1 MEEAPSFEGRT
12 EHDRMRKAKSIED
25 IYHES
30 AGAQLVISNQP
41 PLATA
46 LNRLADRPMLGR
58 FAVTPRDLA
67 RRMAMSTLGEETW
80 SDARLIAHIA
90 EATGLEMRYV
100 HGEIENLRDIRR
112 HTAQVER
119 HLDSRDAELVWKH
132 YSRLPTVERAMERFP
147 LDFFHGIDV
156 AVVALDLF
164 DELDKHVLPPP
175 GSFREVSPWKE
186 GSYEMEE
193 ILDLGNERLIGRH
206 VADLVDEG
214 NMNSVAVVLDLEG
227 SIDEAVRSS
236 LYRKGIPFQ
245 TQRQMRDLPGVRDAL
260 RFLDFSLG
268 LGTARMGDL
277 KRLVRSIDL
286 EGLDAGGL
294 IFRTKDDARLI
305 VSHAEEC
312 GDAALKSLC
321 DRMASLRGMPLA
333 KATGS
338 LLKGQELG
346 MALRLLREL
355 DLSSVPLDEDSLDVL
370 RYGVDRLS
378 EEMVRDADERHGVV
392 LVDCRSSAYV
402 DRPVVFHLGLGN
414 EWARSVPRRPHIDSE
429 LVTEKDMQR
438 FEILLQQGERRIY
451 MTSKVS
457 KGRRV
462 LPCVYFN
469 RSLGRPVMDFDDIIE
484 GGGARDGRW
493 LRDVEPSPRE
503 PMEAEEPLLPR
514 AYSPSALNVL
524 LSCAK
529 KYQLRSFCQ
538 SPENIH
544 AFRGTLVHSYAELIA
559 HHPRYASTEG
569 MEQCLDLLLKEQASL
584 SHKGRELYERGIM
597 RGLMENA
604 AHFMEHYSIAE
615 EPPRTGT
622 DNPLFAA
629 LDLKPTIGNTEKH
642 LEDRGLMLRGFI
654 DLLADDSLA
663 VDHKTGAP
671 KSAYVVARSIEG
683 VWDDYQT
690 DCQAIAYL
698 ALLSRWTEP
707 GKETALH
714 YNHMRQ
720 LPEDQSGYE
729 LGRHRVRVLYTGR
742 PRAAM
747 FDGDDPWI
755 MRILGESKTLQPLI
769 EEVGS
774 KELCSILRSLRPW
787 QEDLDEEEAF
797 HSYMAQLKGKTRK
810 NSVARK
816 VFDAVLKQMR
826 HGVCRSRDAVIITSD
841 VMERFLATVKECHRD
856 VGVYKREG
864 FPADP
869 RRDSDCKRCDY
880 QDVCMEALE

>member
-1 MEEAPSFEGRT
+1 
-12 EHDRMRKAKSIED
+12 MRRAKSIED
-25 IYHES
+25 IYRES
-30 AGAQLVISNQP
+30 AGSQLLISNQP

-80 SDARLIAHIA
+80 SDARIIAEIA
-90 EATGLEMRYV
+90 EATGLELRYV

-112 HTAQVER
+112 HTAQVEA

-132 YSRLPTVERAMERFP
+132 YRRLPSVERAMERFP
-147 LDFFHGIDV
+147 LDFFEGIDV

-175 GSFREVSPWKE
+175 GGFREISPWKE
-186 GSYEMEE
+186 GRYALEE
-193 ILDLGNERLIGRH
+193 VLDLGNERLIGRH

-260 RFLDFSLG
+260 RFADFCLG

-277 KRLVRSIDL
+277 KRLVRSMDL
-286 EGLDAGGL
+286 EGLDGSGPL
-294 IFRTKDDARLI
+294 FRTKDDARLL
-305 VSHAEEC
+305 VAHAEES
-312 GDAALKSLC
+312 GDPALKALC
-321 DRMASLRGMPLA
+321 GRMASFQGMPLA
-333 KATGS
+333 KAMGS

-355 DLSSVPLDEDSLDVL
+355 GLSSSPLDEGSLDVL

-378 EEMVRDADERHGVV
+378 EEIVRDADERQGVV

-429 LVTEKDMQR
+429 LATEKDMQR
-438 FEILLQQGERRIY
+438 FEILLQQGERRFY

-457 KGRRV
+457 KGRRM

-469 RSLGRPVMDFDDIIE
+469 RSLGRPVMDFDDIVD
-484 GGGARDGRW
+484 GGTKDGRW
-493 LRDVEPSPRE
+493 LRDGPPSPKKG
-503 PMEAEEPLLPR
+503 MEAEEPVLPR
-514 AYSPSALNVL
+514 VYSPSLLNVL
-524 LSCAK
+524 LSCPK
-529 KYQLRSFCQ
+529 RYQLRSFCQ
-538 SPENIH
+538 SPETVH
-544 AFRGTLVHSYAELIA
+544 AYRGTLVHNYAELIA
-559 HHPRYASTEG
+559 HHPRFASREG
-569 MEQCLDLLLKEQASL
+569 MEQCLDLLLKEQTPL
-584 SHKGRELYERGIM
+584 SHRGRELYERGIM

-604 AHFMEHYSIAE
+604 AAFMEHYRIVGKA
-615 EPPRTGT
+615 PQGGIG
-622 DNPLFAA
+622 NPLFGA
-629 LDLKPTIGNTEKH
+629 LGLEPAMGNTEMR
-642 LEDRGLMLRGFI
+642 LEDGGMMLRGFI

-671 KSAYVVARSIEG
+671 KSAHVVARSIEG
-683 VWDDYQT
+683 VWDDYEA
-690 DCQAIAYL
+690 DCQSIAYL
-698 ALLSRWTEP
+698 ALLSRLGEP
-707 GKETALH
+707 GRETALH
-714 YNHMRQ
+714 YNHMRR
-720 LPEDQSGYE
+720 LPEDQQGYDID
-729 LGRHRVRVLYTGR
+729 RHRVKVVHTGR
-742 PRAAM
+742 DRSSL

-769 EEVGS
+769 DEVGS
-774 KELCSILRSLRPW
+774 DELCGILRSVRPW
-787 QEDLDEEEAF
+787 EEGLDEEEAF
-797 HSYMAQLKGKTRK
+797 HSYMARLKGRTRK
-810 NSVARK
+810 NSLAK
-816 VFDAVLKQMR
+816 KAFEAVLKQMR
-826 HGVCRSRDAVIITSD
+826 HGVCRSRDTVIITSD
-841 VMERFLATVKECHRD
+841 VMARFLATVKDCHRD
-856 VGVYKREG
+856 VARFKREG